1 MLEKLSSLYHNGY
14 GIELEVY
21 ELTPKQYQLI
31 LESDDIQM
39 VDDTEWGL
47 QDIGEHHLASDI
59 CLYFNDL
66 EVTLKNIDWGAEDD
80 LISKEGG
87 PIVKK
92 VIEPIT
98 SLGKFYAIRAW
109 ENKGSYWDCSIKGQF
124 DETKLHINQTCLQI
138 GNEVNGIKIRL
149 FDFEYVDEEMTSY
162 YDSSEGKGLDSYLV
176 DDQGNVTKI

>member
-1 MLEKLSSLYHNGY
+1 MIEKLSSLYHSGY

-31 LESDDIQM
+31 LESDDIHI
-39 VDDTEWGL
+39 VDDTEL

-80 LISKEGG
+80 LISKDGG

-92 VIEPIT
+92 VIEPCI
-98 SLGKFYAIRAW
+98 
-109 ENKGSYWDCSIKGQF
+109 
-124 DETKLHINQTCLQI
+124 
-138 GNEVNGIKIRL
+138 
-149 FDFEYVDEEMTSY
+149 
-162 YDSSEGKGLDSYLV
+162 LV
-176 DDQGNVTKI
+176 